1 VTCPT
6 DAELLAFADGS
17 LSNEARSSAETHL
30 DSCPSCLAIVAALAR
45 DSASGVPDGKST
57 GAAARA
63 AEGPLLADGSP
74 RYVPGAEIARGG
86 MGRILAAE
94 DRLLGRRVA
103 LKQIRR
109 SSESL
114 TRRFRREQR
123 ITARLQHPAIIPI
136 YDAGAL
142 ADGEP
147 FFVMRLVKGESL
159 DRSAAA
165 ARTLEARL
173 RLLPAVIGVVDA
185 VAYAHGEGVVH
196 RDLKPQNVLVGPFG
210 EVVVLDWGLAREL
223 DGSADPAGPTEGSSP
238 EDEEANRSGGD
249 DALATRAGE
258 VLGTLAYMAPEQAE
272 GRPADA
278 RSDVYGLGAML
289 YHVLTGA
296 PPHAGRAASLSSG
309 AARHAARP
317 LAGRVPEAP
326 ADLVAIVERAMA
338 ADPEARY
345 PSAQQ
350 LAEDLKRWQAGRLVE
365 AHRYTPGDLLRR
377 FVRRYRAPLLV
388 AVASLV
394 VLATL
399 GGLLLRRIVI
409 ERERALS
416 EQARAE
422 TARGR
427 AETQRIA
434 AETLVGFIL
443 GDLRSR
449 LERVGR
455 LDALE
460 GVARAVI
467 AYHDGSPPSEDA
479 ATSLRRSE
487 VAGLAGDVAFA
498 IGDLAAA
505 DESFGRSRRAADDA
519 GATEG
524 AVEARCRAALRLG
537 DVRKRRGELDAA
549 TKLYESCADL
559 AQSLAGRTSRGLALQ
574 SRLALAEVA
583 RIRGDL
589 PLSRR
594 ILEEGRPGAIAFA
607 AETGGPG
614 GDSSHLLLQLR
625 SDLVKT
631 LNLAAEVRAEHD
643 EAVAAL
649 DLARARAAARP
660 DDFGARS
667 DLAVAQTDLGG
678 ADEHGGDLV
687 AAERSYRQALSEHRL
702 LAARDP
708 SNTEWQRAV
717 GVVADRLGAL
727 MMARGDLRAAL
738 PWLKESDAASARLL
752 EIAPGNLE
760 WQRDQGISA
769 MALGDVLAQLD
780 RVDEARAEMQRA
792 VAVLDPLVGKAP
804 DAGRCEHDLGIVLGH
819 LGQLELRTHHLAAGR
834 AAQERSIEL
843 LRRYLRGAETPQTRH
858 ELAAALL
865 ILAESEEGAA
875 ALSHIE
881 EARKILEPVRALAGA
896 NPELRELF
904 GEADEMLRK
913 AKPRR

>member
-17 LSNEARSSAETHL
+17 LSREARSSAETHL

-45 DSASGVPDGKST
+45 DSASTAPEGEATKASS
-57 GAAARA
+57 RA
-63 AEGPLLADGSP
+63 APGPLLADGSP
-74 RYVPGAEIARGG
+74 RYVPGVEIARGG

-109 SSESL
+109 SSEGL
-114 TRRFRREQR
+114 ARRFQREQR

-136 YDAGAL
+136 HDAGTL

-223 DGSADPAGPTEGSSP
+223 DGVADQPGNTEGSD
-238 EDEEANRSGGD
+238 DEEASGSGGG

-272 GRPADA
+272 GRQADA

-296 PPHAGRAASLSSG
+296 PPHAGRGASLSSG
-309 AARHAARP
+309 AARHAPRP
-317 LAGRVPEAP
+317 LAARVPEAP

-388 AVASLV
+388 ALASLV

-399 GGLLLRRIVI
+399 GGLALRRIVA
-409 ERERALS
+409 ERARALG

-427 AETQRIA
+427 AEAQRIA

-467 AYHDGSPPSEDA
+467 AYHDGSPASGDA

-505 DESFGRSRRAADDA
+505 DDSFERSRRAAEEA
-519 GATEG
+519 GAAGG
-524 AVEARCRAALRLG
+524 AVEARCHAALRLG
-537 DVRKRRGELDAA
+537 DVRKRHGELDAA
-549 TKLYESCADL
+549 TKLYEACGDA
-559 AQSLAGRTSRGLALQ
+559 ARGLAGRKSRELGLQ
-574 SRLALAEVA
+574 SLLARAEIS

-589 PLSRR
+589 PGSRR
-594 ILEEGRPGAIAFA
+594 LLEDGLPAAIALA
-607 AETGGPG
+607 AEAGGPG
-614 GDSSHLLLQLR
+614 GDASHLLLQLR
-625 SDLVKT
+625 SDLAKT
-631 LNLAAEVRAEHD
+631 LDLSGEVRAQREQ
-643 EAVAAL
+643 AAAAL

-660 DDFGARS
+660 NDFSARS
-667 DLAVAQTDLGG
+667 DLAVSQTDLGG
-678 ADEHGGDLV
+678 ADEHGGDFT
-687 AAERSYRQALSEHRL
+687 AAERSYREALSEHRL

-708 SNTEWQRAV
+708 SNTEWQRSV
-717 GVVADRLGAL
+717 GVVADRLGTL
-727 MMARGDLRAAL
+727 MMTRGDLKAAL
-738 PWLKESDAASARLL
+738 PWLSESDAASARLVA
-752 EIAPGNLE
+752 IAPENLE
-760 WQRDQGISA
+760 WQRDLGISA
-769 MALGDVLAQLD
+769 LALGDVLAELG
-780 RVDEARAEMQRA
+780 RVDEARSETQRA
-792 VAVLDPLVGKAP
+792 VDVFDRLMGKAP
-804 DAGRCEHDLGIVLGH
+804 DAGRGEHDLGIALGH
-819 LGQLELRTHHLAAGR
+819 LGQLELKAHRQAAGR
-834 AAQERSIEL
+834 AAQERSVEL
-843 LRRYLRGAETPQTRH
+843 LRRHFRRAETPQIRH

-865 ILAESEEGAA
+865 ILAENEEGAA
-875 ALSHIE
+875 ALAHLE
-881 EARKILEPVRALAGA
+881 EVLEILEPVRALAGA
-896 NPELRELF
+896 NPELRELME
-904 GEADEMLRK
+904 EADATLAKARRRK
-913 AKPRR
+913 

>member
-1 VTCPT
+1 VKCPT

-45 DSASGVPDGKST
+45 DSASSSPAGES
-57 GAAARA
+57 ARA
-63 AEGPLLADGSP
+63 PSRARSAEGPLLADGSP
-74 RYVPGAEIARGG
+74 RYVPGVEIARGG

-109 SSESL
+109 SSEGL
-114 TRRFRREQR
+114 LRRFRREQR

-136 YDAGAL
+136 HDAGTL

-185 VAYAHGEGVVH
+185 VAYAHDEGVVH

-210 EVVVLDWGLAREL
+210 EVVVLDWGLAREV
-223 DGSADPAGPTEGSSP
+223 SETADQPGNTEGSN
-238 EDEEANRSGGD
+238 DEQASGSDGD
-249 DALATRAGE
+249 GALATRAGE

-272 GRPADA
+272 GRTADA
-278 RSDVYGLGAML
+278 RSDVYGLGAIL

-296 PPHAGRAASLSSG
+296 PPHAGRAASPSSG
-309 AARHAARP
+309 AARHAPRP
-317 LAGRVPEAP
+317 LAARVPDAP

-350 LAEDLKRWQAGRLVE
+350 LAYDLKRWQAGRLVE

-377 FVRRYRAPLLV
+377 FGRRYRAPLLV

-399 GGLLLRRIVI
+399 GGLALRRIVI
-409 ERERALS
+409 ERERALG

-427 AETQRIA
+427 AEAQRIA

-467 AYHDGSPPSEDA
+467 AYHDGSPASEDA

-505 DESFGRSRRAADDA
+505 DESFERSRRAAEDA

-524 AVEARCRAALRLG
+524 AVEARCHAALRLG
-537 DVRKRRGELDAA
+537 DVRKRHGELDAA
-549 TKLYESCADL
+549 TKLYEACGDA
-559 AQSLAGRTSRGLALQ
+559 ARGLAGRKSRELGLQ
-574 SRLALAEVA
+574 SLLARAEIS

-589 PLSRR
+589 PGSRR
-594 ILEEGRPGAIAFA
+594 LLEDGLPVAIAHG
-607 AETGGPG
+607 AEAGGPG
-614 GDSSHLLLQLR
+614 GDASHLLLQLR
-625 SDLVKT
+625 SDLAKT
-631 LNLAAEVRAEHD
+631 LDLSGEVRAQREQ
-643 EAVAAL
+643 AAAAL

-660 DDFGARS
+660 NDFSARS

-727 MMARGDLRAAL
+727 MMLRGDLKAAL

-792 VAVLDPLVGKAP
+792 VAVLESLVGKAP

-865 ILAESEEGAA
+865 ILAESEEGAP
-875 ALSHIE
+875 ALAHIE
-881 EARKILEPVRALAGA
+881 EALQILEPVRALAGA